1 MLTGSESIS
10 VRSLLRLLKEI
21 SGSKSKITFSN
32 KKTVSD
38 HYMIT
43 PFSFKPRM
51 ASKIK
56 NDDEI
61 DLGQG
66 LYDLIF

>member
-1 MLTGSESIS
+1 MFIT
-10 VRSLLRLLKEI
+10 
-21 SGSKSKITFSN
+21 KITFSN
-32 KKTVSD
+32 KKNGGD